1 MAAISMRRSGV
12 SAALW
17 RRPGLR
23 ATATLSGPL
32 LWVVVLYIGSLA
44 LLLVTSLW
52 KYETNGFVGQIVHTW
67 NLDNF
72 RTIAT
77 NATYRTIIART
88 IAMAAAVT
96 LTDAAVSFPFGF
108 YMAHVASRRTQG
120 LLFVLVLIP
129 LWASYLAR
137 IYSFQLILNTN
148 GILNWFLA
156 KVGIGPTSFLYSNV
170 AVYIVLCYVWLPFM
184 ILPVYSAFERI
195 PPSYIEASGDLGA
208 RNAMTMRRVIFPL
221 VLPGLVAGSI
231 FTFSLSLGDYITP
244 FLVGGR
250 NSNFIANVVY
260 TNVGIAGNIPL
271 AAAFATVSLAVMGV
285 YLLAAKRLGAFE
297 AL

>member
-1 MAAISMRRSGV
+1 VSTTVKRSGV

-17 RRPGLR
+17 RRPRLR
-23 ATATLSGPL
+23 AAGTLSAPL
-32 LWVVVLYIGSLA
+32 LWVVVLYLGSLA

-52 KYETNGFVGQIVHTW
+52 KFQTNGFVGEVVHTW

-77 NATYRTIIART
+77 TPTYRTVIGRT
-88 IAMAAAVT
+88 IGMAAAVT
-96 LTDAAVSFPFGF
+96 VTDAIVAFPFGL
-108 YMAHVASRRTQG
+108 YMAHVASRRTQN
-120 LLFVLVLIP
+120 LLFVLVLVP

-137 IYSFQLILNTN
+137 IYSFQLILNTS

-156 KVGIGPTSFLYSNV
+156 KIGVGPTSFLYSNV
-170 AVYIVLCYVWLPFM
+170 AVYVVLCYVWLPFM
-184 ILPVYSAFERI
+184 IMPVYAAFERI
-195 PPSYIEASGDLGA
+195 PPSYLEASEDLGA
-208 RNAMTMRRVIFPL
+208 RSAMTMRKVIFPL

-250 NSNFIANVVY
+250 NSNFIANIVY
-260 TNVGIAGNIPL
+260 SNVGISGNIPL
-271 AAAFATVSLAVMGV
+271 AAAFAAVSLVVMGV

>member
-1 MAAISMRRSGV
+1 VASTTVRRSGV

-17 RRPGLR
+17 RRPRLR
-23 ATATLSGPL
+23 ATGTLVGPV
-32 LWVVVLYIGSLA
+32 LWIVVLYCGSLA

-52 KYETNGFVGQIVHTW
+52 KFETNGFVNEIAKVW

-72 RTIAT
+72 RTIFT
-77 NATYRTIIART
+77 TPTYRTIIVRT
-88 IAMAAAVT
+88 ILMAAAVT
-96 LTDAAVSFPFGF
+96 LTDAAVAFPFGF
-108 YMAHVASRRTQG
+108 YMGQVASRRTQSI
-120 LLFVLVLIP
+120 LFVLVLIP

-148 GILNWFLA
+148 GVLNWFLG

-184 ILPVYSAFERI
+184 IMPVYSAFERI

-208 RNAMTMRRVIFPL
+208 RNFMTMRKVVTPL

-250 NSNFIANVVY
+250 GSSFIANVVY
-260 TNVGIAGNIPL
+260 QNIGIANNLPL
-271 AAAFATVSLAVMGV
+271 AAAFAAVSFAVMAV
-285 YLLAAKRLGAFE
+285 YLFAARQVGAFE

>member
-1 MAAISMRRSGV
+1 M
-12 SAALW
+12 LW
-17 RRPGLR
+17 RRRGLR
-23 ATATLSGPL
+23 ATATLASPL
-32 LWVVVLYIGSLA
+32 AWLIVVYLGSLA
-44 LLLVTSLW
+44 VLLVTSLW
-52 KYETNGFVGQIVHTW
+52 KFETNGFVGEIVHTW
-67 NLDNF
+67 NLDNYK
-72 RTIAT
+72 TIAT
-77 NATYRTIIART
+77 NSTYRTIIART

-96 LTDAAVSFPFGF
+96 VTDAAVAFPFGF
-108 YMAHVASRRTQG
+108 YMAHVASRRTQNI
-120 LLFVLVLIP
+120 LFVLVLIP

-195 PPSYIEASGDLGA
+195 PASYLEASGDLGA
-208 RNAMTMRRVIFPL
+208 RNSMTMRRVIFPL

-250 NSNFIANVVY
+250 NSTFIANVVY
-260 TNVGIAGNIPL
+260 SNVGIANNIPL
-271 AAAFATVSLAVMGV
+271 AAAFATVSLIVMGA
-285 YLLAAKRLGAFE
+285 YLLGAKRLGAFE